1 MRNKSVLLSL
11 LAMALSIPCFAA
23 RTDAGEYWTP
33 RHDLT
38 AEIPAISK
46 DVTGKK
52 LSNAT
57 FQKVADVAQY
67 KNADWSKVVG
77 IVRGITVDEALAIAK
92 SNPQITYFVH
102 TKGYQM
108 VLEKT
113 DGNYRSFRNGDTVF
127 FSGTP
132 HFGTAPG
139 LADAYVKQ

>member
-11 LAMALSIPCFAA
+11 LAVALSAPCFAA
-23 RTDAGEYWTP
+23 RTDAGEFWIPKSDITDEMP
-33 RHDLT
+33 
-38 AEIPAISK
+38 EIAK

-52 LSNAT
+52 LSDAK

-77 IVRGITVDEALAIAK
+77 ITRGITVDEALKIAK
-92 SNPQITYFVH
+92 SNPKITYFVH

-113 DGNYRSFRNGDTVF
+113 DGNYRRFRHGDTVF

-132 HFGTAPG
+132 HFGSAPG